1 MEIVIFFVFVAVCAL
16 ALLWASRKTKAETEL
31 EQRKRA
37 HRNRQRAEKLVAKRE
52 ALLSKNDAVWE
63 TRRHHATTGV
73 DRVNRFAPKSASG
86 DIPEYDG
93 YSRRDR
99 HHVHDR
105 NARVH
110 EDRETEKGFTMTAVH
125 YRADED
131 EDEGTAKTA
140 S

>member
-1 MEIVIFFVFVAVCAL
+1 MEIVIFFAFVAICAL
-16 ALLWASRKTKAETEL
+16 ALLWASRKTKAETDL
-31 EQRKRA
+31 AHRKRA
-37 HRNRQRAEKLVAKRE
+37 HRNRHRADKLVAKRE
-52 ALLSKNDAVWE
+52 ALMSKNDAVWE

-73 DRVNRFAPKSASG
+73 DRVNRFAPKSESAG
-86 DIPEYDG
+86 IPEYDG

-105 NARVH
+105 NARVR
-110 EDRETEKGFTMTAVH
+110 EDAETEKGFTMTAIH

-131 EDEGTAKTA
+131 DSEAKTA